1 MAAVRGLWI
10 FLALILV
17 KLSSSSAPTPEDCTA
32 EMFGNSSTA
41 LWACR
46 TQLALQRNWF
56 PSPIAGLFSYQVWNG
71 FDGFWQ
77 NGAVLETFANFMHY
91 GNHTRY
97 KTCLKSSLRQLSDL
111 LLAYAPAPSYDDMAW
126 FALSYLRIYE
136 VLGDEDF
143 LSLAKQIHDWNYQYG
158 WDQTG
163 TCGGGYWFYDKKTT
177 ITNVQMLVL
186 SAKLYRH
193 TNDTSFLKN
202 MTMTWKYIQQNGLI
216 DPETFQVSNIA
227 TYSCT
232 GNRDFNKTFNSGV
245 LVGGLV
251 EMYHILND
259 TSYLQLAHRVAQV
272 SNIATYSCTG
282 NRDFNKT
289 FNSGVLVGGLV
300 EMYHILNDSS
310 YLQLAH
316 RVAQATIFYN
326 SQGGVLT
333 ERCWPE
339 CDKDEYVYK
348 GDTKVNALSLFV
360 RYLRYLM
367 DVSDDI
373 TKKAYSDWLDGNI
386 KSVVAKALCWPEKTS
401 CNITYQDGPS
411 LNNKTGPVF
420 TLDWRGPFNVSN
432 PMVNKQVQAEVFDLL
447 VANIEPGATCRGAGC
462 TYDPPVPPPRHLT
475 CKDKPC
481 PAGQP
486 CCEYQNYYTC
496 CESTQKCIK
505 GVCT

>member
-1 MAAVRGLWI
+1 MAAAGGLWI
-10 FLALILV
+10 CLALVLAS
-17 KLSSSSAPTPEDCTA
+17 LASSAPTPEDCTT

-77 NGAVLETFANFMHY
+77 NGAVLETFANFMYY

-97 KTCLKSSLRQLSDL
+97 QTCLKSSLRQMYDL
-111 LLAYAPAPSYDDMAW
+111 ELAYAPAPSYDDMAW

-136 VLGDEDF
+136 VLGDDDF
-143 LSLAKQIHDWNYQYG
+143 LTLAKQIHDWNYQYG
-158 WDQTG
+158 WDHTG
-163 TCGGGYWFYDKKTT
+163 ACGGGYWFYDQKTT
-177 ITNVQMLVL
+177 ITNVQMLQL

-193 TNDTSFLKN
+193 TNDTSFLRN
-202 MTMTWKYIQQNGLI
+202 MTMTWKYIQKNRLI
-216 DPETFQVSNIA
+216 DPDTFQVSNIA
-227 TYSCT
+227 TKDCT

-259 TSYLQLAHRVAQV
+259 TSYL
-272 SNIATYSCTG
+272 T
-282 NRDFNKT
+282 
-289 FNSGVLVGGLV
+289 
-300 EMYHILNDSS
+300 
-310 YLQLAH
+310 LAH
-316 RVAQATIFYN
+316 RVAQATIFY
-326 SQGGVLT
+326 SSRGGVLV

-339 CDKDEYVYK
+339 GCDEDEYVYK
-348 GDTKVNALSLFV
+348 GLFV

-367 DVSDDI
+367 DVSDDD
-373 TKKAYSDWLDGNI
+373 TRRAYSDWLDGNI
-386 KSVVAKALCWPEKTS
+386 KSVIANAICWPEKS
-401 CNITYQDGPS
+401 ACNITYRDGPS

-420 TLDWRGPFNVSN
+420 TLDWRGPFNISN
-432 PMVNKQVQAEVFDLL
+432 PMVQAEVFDLL
-447 VANIEPGATCRGAGC
+447 VANIEPGTTCRGAGC

-475 CKDKPC
+475 CADKPC
-481 PAGQP
+481 PAGEP
-486 CCEYQNYYTC
+486 CCEYQQYYTC
-496 CESTQKCIK
+496 CETTQKCIR

>member
-10 FLALILV
+10 FLALILA
-17 KLSSSSAPTPEDCTA
+17 KLASSSAPTPEDCTA
-32 EMFGNSSTA
+32 EMFGISSTA

-97 KTCLKSSLRQLSDL
+97 KTCLKSSLRQMYDL
-111 LLAYAPAPSYDDMAW
+111 ELAYAPAPSYDDMAW

-158 WDQTG
+158 WDHTG
-163 TCGGGYWFYDKKTT
+163 TCGGGYWFYDQKTT
-177 ITNVQMLVL
+177 ITNVQMLQL

-193 TNDTSFLKN
+193 TNDTSFLRN
-202 MTMTWKYIQQNGLI
+202 MTMTWKYIQKNGLI

-227 TYSCT
+227 TVNCT

-259 TSYLQLAHRVAQV
+259 TSYLQLAHRVAQ
-272 SNIATYSCTG
+272 
-282 NRDFNKT
+282 
-289 FNSGVLVGGLV
+289 
-300 EMYHILNDSS
+300 
-310 YLQLAH
+310 
-316 RVAQATIFYN
+316 ATIFYN
-326 SQGGVLT
+326 SQDGVLSVT
-333 ERCWPE
+333 RM
-339 CDKDEYVYK
+339 
-348 GDTKVNALSLFV
+348 SLFV

-373 TKKAYSDWLDGNI
+373 TRRAYSDWLDGNI
-386 KSVVAKALCWPEKTS
+386 KSVVAKAICWPEKTS

-432 PMVNKQVQAEVFDLL
+432 PMVQAEVFDLL
-447 VANIEPGATCRGAGC
+447 VANIKPGTTCRGAGC

-486 CCEYQNYYTC
+486 CCEYQSYYTC